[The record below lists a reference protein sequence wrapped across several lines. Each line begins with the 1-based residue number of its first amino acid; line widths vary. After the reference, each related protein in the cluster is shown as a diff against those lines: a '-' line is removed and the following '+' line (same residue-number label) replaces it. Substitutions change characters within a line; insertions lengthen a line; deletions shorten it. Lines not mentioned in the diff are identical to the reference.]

1 MGSAD
6 FLCLWQAKRMW
17 QELSV
22 ALSLVLI
29 IEGVLP
35 FLSPER
41 WRLFAYRMADM
52 DSRHVRIAGLI
63 SMLSGLIILSLL
75 R

>member
-1 MGSAD
+1 
-6 FLCLWQAKRMW
+6 MW

-29 IEGVLP
+29 IEGLLP

-41 WRLFAYRMADM
+41 WRLLAYRMADM
-52 DSRHVRIAGLI
+52 NSRSVRIAGLV
-63 SMLSGLIILSLL
+63 SMLAGLILLSLL

>member
-1 MGSAD
+1 
-6 FLCLWQAKRMW
+6 MW

-29 IEGVLP
+29 IEGLLP

-41 WRLFAYRMADM
+41 WRLLAYRMADM
-52 DSRHVRIAGLI
+52 DSKSVRIAGLI
-63 SMLSGLIILSLL
+63 SMLSGLILLSLL